1 MIDVFHFKTE
11 SPGQGIYIFSFS
23 GNLDE
28 LAELPSLVDLVN
40 VRKITFDFM
49 GLKFISSVGIK
60 SWIMMIDNIKEIPG
74 IEIEF
79 SNCPKSVIDCVNSI
93 EGFLPEQGYVSSFKI
108 PYFCEECDQS
118 FTVLEPT
125 STVLPHLDKYLNEQ
139 KTFPEKNCPTC
150 QKRTEIDLPAP
161 RFLKF
166 LKK

>member
-1 MIDVFHFKTE
+1 MIDVFRFKTE

-28 LAELPSLVDLVN
+28 LAKLPKLEDLVN
-40 VRKITFDFM
+40 VKKITFDFM
-49 GLKFISSVGIK
+49 GLKFLSSAGIK
-60 SWIMMIDNIKEIPG
+60 SWVMMIDKIKEIPD

-79 SNCPKSVIDCVNSI
+79 SNCPKTVIDCVNSI
-93 EGFLPEQGYVSSFKI
+93 EGFLPEKGFVSSFKI
-108 PYFCEECDQS
+108 PYFCGECDQS

-125 STVLPHLDKYLNEQ
+125 NAVIPHLDKFLNKQ
-139 KTFPEKNCPTC
+139 MTFPEQNCPTC
-150 QKRTEIDLPAP
+150 NSRTEIELPVP

>member
-28 LAELPSLVDLVN
+28 HAQLPSLSDLVN
-40 VRKITFDFM
+40 VKKITFDFM
-49 GLKFISSVGIK
+49 GLKFISSAGIK
-60 SWIMMIDNIKEIPG
+60 SWILMIEDIKDIPG

-79 SNCPKSVIDCVNSI
+79 LNCPKTVIDCVNSI
-93 EGFLPEQGYVSSFKI
+93 EGFLPDKGYISSFKI

-125 STVLPHLDKYLNEQ
+125 SAVLPFLDKYLNNQ
-139 KTFPEKNCPTC
+139 KTFAEQNCPSC
-150 QKRTEIDLPAP
+150 QKPAEIDLSVPQ
-161 RFLKF
+161 FLKF
-166 LKK
+166 LKG